1 MRKKIE
7 LILVMLTLAGLV
19 MVSKKLEKYV
29 NSDKVEKKEYTVVL
43 DAGHGSSDSGKV
55 GINGVLEKDIN
66 LSISKK
72 TKKYLEEKGIRV
84 VMTRDKDESL
94 AEGENG
100 NRKVQDMKARVKRIN
115 DTKPDLAVSIHQNSY
130 HEESI
135 HGAQVFYY
143 EHSESGE
150 KDARILQEALLAVD
164 PDNTRQVKANT
175 TYYLLKRTEVPILIV
190 ECGFLSNQE
199 EAEKLASEGLSKRD
213 CKSNCKWNRI
223 LSERLEC
230 SIINLMET
238 IIKKVENEQLNNE
251 VIIEAGEI
259 LKRGGLVAFPTETVY
274 GLGARRVK

>member
-1 MRKKIE
+1 MRKKME

-43 DAGHGSSDSGKV
+43 DDGHGSSDSGKV

-66 LSISKK
+66 LSISKE
-72 TKKYLEEKGIRV
+72 TKKHLEKKGIRV

-115 DTKPDLAVSIHQNSY
+115 DTKPNLAVSIHQNSY

-175 TYYLLKRTEVPILIV
+175 TYYLLKRTEVPILII

-199 EAEKLASEGLSKRD
+199 EAEKLASEDYQKEIAKAIANG
-213 CKSNCKWNRI
+213 
-223 LSERLEC
+223 
-230 SIINLMET
+230 
-238 IIKKVENEQLNNE
+238 
-251 VIIEAGEI
+251 IESC
-259 LKRGGLVAFPTETVY
+259 LKD
-274 GLGARRVK
+274 

>member
-55 GINGVLEKDIN
+55 GINGALEKDIN

-72 TKKYLEEKGIRV
+72 TKKYLEKKGIRV

-199 EAEKLASEGLSKRD
+199 EAEKLASEDYQKEIAKAIANG
-213 CKSNCKWNRI
+213 
-223 LSERLEC
+223 
-230 SIINLMET
+230 
-238 IIKKVENEQLNNE
+238 
-251 VIIEAGEI
+251 IESC
-259 LKRGGLVAFPTETVY
+259 LKD
-274 GLGARRVK
+274 

>member
-29 NSDKVEKKEYTVVL
+29 NSDRVEKKEYTVVL

-66 LSISKK
+66 LSISKE
-72 TKKYLEEKGIRV
+72 TKKHLEKKGIRV

-115 DTKPDLAVSIHQNSY
+115 DTKPNLAVSIHQNSY

-199 EAEKLASEGLSKRD
+199 EAEKLASEDYQKEIAKAIANG
-213 CKSNCKWNRI
+213 
-223 LSERLEC
+223 
-230 SIINLMET
+230 
-238 IIKKVENEQLNNE
+238 
-251 VIIEAGEI
+251 IESC
-259 LKRGGLVAFPTETVY
+259 LKD
-274 GLGARRVK
+274 

>member
-29 NSDKVEKKEYTVVL
+29 NSDKVEKKGYTVVL

-72 TKKYLEEKGIRV
+72 TKKYLEKKGIRV

-199 EAEKLASEGLSKRD
+199 EAEKLASEDYQKEIAKAIANG
-213 CKSNCKWNRI
+213 
-223 LSERLEC
+223 
-230 SIINLMET
+230 
-238 IIKKVENEQLNNE
+238 
-251 VIIEAGEI
+251 IESC
-259 LKRGGLVAFPTETVY
+259 LKD
-274 GLGARRVK
+274 

>member
-66 LSISKK
+66 LSISKE
-72 TKKYLEEKGIRV
+72 TKKYLEKKGIRV

-115 DTKPDLAVSIHQNSY
+115 DTKPNLAVSIHQNSY

-175 TYYLLKRTEVPILIV
+175 TYYLLKRTEVPILII
-190 ECGFLSNQE
+190 ECGFLSNHE
-199 EAEKLASEGLSKRD
+199 EAEKLAS
-213 CKSNCKWNRI
+213 
-223 LSERLEC
+223 
-230 SIINLMET
+230 
-238 IIKKVENEQLNNE
+238 
-251 VIIEAGEI
+251 
-259 LKRGGLVAFPTETVY
+259 
-274 GLGARRVK
+274 

>member
-66 LSISKK
+66 LSISEK

-199 EAEKLASEGLSKRD
+199 EAEKLASEDYQKELAKAIANG
-213 CKSNCKWNRI
+213 
-223 LSERLEC
+223 
-230 SIINLMET
+230 
-238 IIKKVENEQLNNE
+238 
-251 VIIEAGEI
+251 IESC
-259 LKRGGLVAFPTETVY
+259 LKD
-274 GLGARRVK
+274 

>member
-72 TKKYLEEKGIRV
+72 TKKYLEKKGIRV
-84 VMTRDKDESL
+84 IMTRNKDESL

-199 EAEKLASEGLSKRD
+199 EAEKLASEDYQKEIAKAIANG
-213 CKSNCKWNRI
+213 
-223 LSERLEC
+223 
-230 SIINLMET
+230 
-238 IIKKVENEQLNNE
+238 
-251 VIIEAGEI
+251 IESC
-259 LKRGGLVAFPTETVY
+259 LKD
-274 GLGARRVK
+274 

>member
-66 LSISKK
+66 LSVSKK
-72 TKKYLEEKGIRV
+72 TKKYLEKKGICV
-84 VMTRDKDESL
+84 IMTRNKDESL

-199 EAEKLASEGLSKRD
+199 EAEKLASEDYQKEIAKAIANG
-213 CKSNCKWNRI
+213 
-223 LSERLEC
+223 
-230 SIINLMET
+230 
-238 IIKKVENEQLNNE
+238 
-251 VIIEAGEI
+251 IESC
-259 LKRGGLVAFPTETVY
+259 LKD
-274 GLGARRVK
+274 

>member
-29 NSDKVEKKEYTVVL
+29 NSDKVEKKGYTVVL

-66 LSISKK
+66 LSVSKK
-72 TKKYLEEKGIRV
+72 TKKYLEKKGIRV

-199 EAEKLASEGLSKRD
+199 EAEKLASEDYQKELAKAIANG
-213 CKSNCKWNRI
+213 
-223 LSERLEC
+223 
-230 SIINLMET
+230 
-238 IIKKVENEQLNNE
+238 
-251 VIIEAGEI
+251 IESC
-259 LKRGGLVAFPTETVY
+259 LKD
-274 GLGARRVK
+274 

>member
-66 LSISKK
+66 LSISKE
-72 TKKYLEEKGIRV
+72 TKKHLEKKGIRV

-115 DTKPDLAVSIHQNSY
+115 DTKPNLAVSIHQNSY

-175 TYYLLKRTEVPILIV
+175 MYYLLKRTEVPILII

-199 EAEKLASEGLSKRD
+199 EAEKLASEDYQKEIAKAIANG
-213 CKSNCKWNRI
+213 
-223 LSERLEC
+223 
-230 SIINLMET
+230 
-238 IIKKVENEQLNNE
+238 
-251 VIIEAGEI
+251 IESC
-259 LKRGGLVAFPTETVY
+259 LKD
-274 GLGARRVK
+274 

>member
-115 DTKPDLAVSIHQNSY
+115 DTKPDLAVSIHQHSY

-199 EAEKLASEGLSKRD
+199 EAEKLASEDYQKELAKAIANG
-213 CKSNCKWNRI
+213 
-223 LSERLEC
+223 
-230 SIINLMET
+230 
-238 IIKKVENEQLNNE
+238 
-251 VIIEAGEI
+251 IESC
-259 LKRGGLVAFPTETVY
+259 LKD
-274 GLGARRVK
+274 

>member
-29 NSDKVEKKEYTVVL
+29 NSDKVEKKGYTVVL

-72 TKKYLEEKGIRV
+72 IKKYLEEKGIRV

-199 EAEKLASEGLSKRD
+199 EAEKLASEDYQKELAKAIANG
-213 CKSNCKWNRI
+213 
-223 LSERLEC
+223 
-230 SIINLMET
+230 
-238 IIKKVENEQLNNE
+238 
-251 VIIEAGEI
+251 IESC
-259 LKRGGLVAFPTETVY
+259 LKD
-274 GLGARRVK
+274 

>member
-72 TKKYLEEKGIRV
+72 TKKYLEKKGIRV

-94 AEGENG
+94 AEGEKG

-199 EAEKLASEGLSKRD
+199 EAEKLASEDYQKELAKAIANG
-213 CKSNCKWNRI
+213 
-223 LSERLEC
+223 
-230 SIINLMET
+230 
-238 IIKKVENEQLNNE
+238 
-251 VIIEAGEI
+251 IESC
-259 LKRGGLVAFPTETVY
+259 LKD
-274 GLGARRVK
+274 

>member
-7 LILVMLTLAGLV
+7 LIFVMLTLAGLV

-29 NSDKVEKKEYTVVL
+29 NSDKVEKKGYTVVL

-72 TKKYLEEKGIRV
+72 TKKYLEKKGICV
-84 VMTRDKDESL
+84 IMTRNKDESL

-199 EAEKLASEGLSKRD
+199 EAEKLASEDYQKEIAKAIANG
-213 CKSNCKWNRI
+213 
-223 LSERLEC
+223 
-230 SIINLMET
+230 
-238 IIKKVENEQLNNE
+238 
-251 VIIEAGEI
+251 IESC
-259 LKRGGLVAFPTETVY
+259 LKD
-274 GLGARRVK
+274 

>member
-72 TKKYLEEKGIRV
+72 TKMYLEKKGIRV

-199 EAEKLASEGLSKRD
+199 EAEKLASEDYQKELAKAIANG
-213 CKSNCKWNRI
+213 
-223 LSERLEC
+223 
-230 SIINLMET
+230 
-238 IIKKVENEQLNNE
+238 
-251 VIIEAGEI
+251 IESC
-259 LKRGGLVAFPTETVY
+259 LKD
-274 GLGARRVK
+274 

>member
-29 NSDKVEKKEYTVVL
+29 NSDKVGKKDYTVVL

-199 EAEKLASEGLSKRD
+199 EAEKLASEDYQKELAKAIANG
-213 CKSNCKWNRI
+213 
-223 LSERLEC
+223 
-230 SIINLMET
+230 
-238 IIKKVENEQLNNE
+238 
-251 VIIEAGEI
+251 IESC
-259 LKRGGLVAFPTETVY
+259 LKD
-274 GLGARRVK
+274 

>member
-66 LSISKK
+66 LSISKE
-72 TKKYLEEKGIRV
+72 TKKHLEKKGIRV

-115 DTKPDLAVSIHQNSY
+115 DTKPNLAVSIHQNSY

-175 TYYLLKRTEVPILIV
+175 TYYLLKRTEVPILII

-199 EAEKLASEGLSKRD
+199 EEEKLASEDYQKEIAKAIANG
-213 CKSNCKWNRI
+213 
-223 LSERLEC
+223 
-230 SIINLMET
+230 
-238 IIKKVENEQLNNE
+238 
-251 VIIEAGEI
+251 IESC
-259 LKRGGLVAFPTETVY
+259 LKD
-274 GLGARRVK
+274 

>member
-72 TKKYLEEKGIRV
+72 TKKYLEKKGVRV
-84 VMTRDKDESL
+84 IMTRDKDESL

-190 ECGFLSNQE
+190 ECGFLSNQG
-199 EAEKLASEGLSKRD
+199 EAEKLASEDYQKEIAKAIANG
-213 CKSNCKWNRI
+213 
-223 LSERLEC
+223 
-230 SIINLMET
+230 
-238 IIKKVENEQLNNE
+238 
-251 VIIEAGEI
+251 IESC
-259 LKRGGLVAFPTETVY
+259 LKD
-274 GLGARRVK
+274 

>member
-1 MRKKIE
+1 MRKKME

-19 MVSKKLEKYV
+19 MVSKKMEKYV

-66 LSISKK
+66 LSISKE
-72 TKKYLEEKGIRV
+72 TKKHLEKKGIRV

-115 DTKPDLAVSIHQNSY
+115 DTKPNLAVSIHQNSY

-175 TYYLLKRTEVPILIV
+175 TYYLLKRTEVPILII

-199 EAEKLASEGLSKRD
+199 EAEKLASEDYQKEIAKAIANG
-213 CKSNCKWNRI
+213 
-223 LSERLEC
+223 
-230 SIINLMET
+230 
-238 IIKKVENEQLNNE
+238 
-251 VIIEAGEI
+251 IESC
-259 LKRGGLVAFPTETVY
+259 LKD
-274 GLGARRVK
+274 

>member
-72 TKKYLEEKGIRV
+72 TKKYLEKNGICV
-84 VMTRDKDESL
+84 IMTRNKDESL

-199 EAEKLASEGLSKRD
+199 EAEKLASEDYQTEIAKAIANG
-213 CKSNCKWNRI
+213 
-223 LSERLEC
+223 
-230 SIINLMET
+230 
-238 IIKKVENEQLNNE
+238 
-251 VIIEAGEI
+251 IESC
-259 LKRGGLVAFPTETVY
+259 LKD
-274 GLGARRVK
+274 

>member
-72 TKKYLEEKGIRV
+72 TKKYLEKKGICV
-84 VMTRDKDESL
+84 IMTRNKDESL

-199 EAEKLASEGLSKRD
+199 EAEKLASEDYQKELAKAIANG
-213 CKSNCKWNRI
+213 
-223 LSERLEC
+223 
-230 SIINLMET
+230 
-238 IIKKVENEQLNNE
+238 
-251 VIIEAGEI
+251 IESC
-259 LKRGGLVAFPTETVY
+259 LKD
-274 GLGARRVK
+274 

>member
-1 MRKKIE
+1 MRKKLE

-66 LSISKK
+66 LSVSKK
-72 TKKYLEEKGIRV
+72 TKKYLEKKGVRV
-84 VMTRDKDESL
+84 IMTRDKDESL

-199 EAEKLASEGLSKRD
+199 EAEKLASEDYQKEIAKAIANG
-213 CKSNCKWNRI
+213 
-223 LSERLEC
+223 
-230 SIINLMET
+230 
-238 IIKKVENEQLNNE
+238 
-251 VIIEAGEI
+251 IESC
-259 LKRGGLVAFPTETVY
+259 LKD
-274 GLGARRVK
+274 

>member
-1 MRKKIE
+1 MRKKME

-72 TKKYLEEKGIRV
+72 TKKYLEKKGIRV
-84 VMTRDKDESL
+84 IMTRDKDESL
-94 AEGENG
+94 AEGEKS

-115 DTKPDLAVSIHQNSY
+115 DTKPNLAVSIHQNSY

-199 EAEKLASEGLSKRD
+199 EAEKLASEDYQKEIAKAIANG
-213 CKSNCKWNRI
+213 
-223 LSERLEC
+223 
-230 SIINLMET
+230 
-238 IIKKVENEQLNNE
+238 
-251 VIIEAGEI
+251 IESC
-259 LKRGGLVAFPTETVY
+259 LKD
-274 GLGARRVK
+274 

>member
-1 MRKKIE
+1 MRKKME

-72 TKKYLEEKGIRV
+72 TKKHLEKKGIRV
-84 VMTRDKDESL
+84 IMTRDKDESL
-94 AEGENG
+94 AEGEKG

-199 EAEKLASEGLSKRD
+199 EAEKLASEDYQKEIAKAIANG
-213 CKSNCKWNRI
+213 
-223 LSERLEC
+223 
-230 SIINLMET
+230 
-238 IIKKVENEQLNNE
+238 
-251 VIIEAGEI
+251 IESC
-259 LKRGGLVAFPTETVY
+259 LKD
-274 GLGARRVK
+274 

>member
-66 LSISKK
+66 LSISEK

-199 EAEKLASEGLSKRD
+199 EAEKLASEDYQKEIAKAIANG
-213 CKSNCKWNRI
+213 
-223 LSERLEC
+223 
-230 SIINLMET
+230 
-238 IIKKVENEQLNNE
+238 
-251 VIIEAGEI
+251 IESC
-259 LKRGGLVAFPTETVY
+259 LKD
-274 GLGARRVK
+274 

>member
-66 LSISKK
+66 LSIPKK
-72 TKKYLEEKGIRV
+72 TKKYLEKKGIRV

-199 EAEKLASEGLSKRD
+199 EAEKLASEDYQKEIAKAIANG
-213 CKSNCKWNRI
+213 
-223 LSERLEC
+223 
-230 SIINLMET
+230 
-238 IIKKVENEQLNNE
+238 
-251 VIIEAGEI
+251 IESC
-259 LKRGGLVAFPTETVY
+259 LKD
-274 GLGARRVK
+274 

>member
-29 NSDKVEKKEYTVVL
+29 NSDKVEQKEYTVVL

-199 EAEKLASEGLSKRD
+199 EAEKLASEDYQKELAKAIANG
-213 CKSNCKWNRI
+213 
-223 LSERLEC
+223 
-230 SIINLMET
+230 
-238 IIKKVENEQLNNE
+238 
-251 VIIEAGEI
+251 IESC
-259 LKRGGLVAFPTETVY
+259 LKD
-274 GLGARRVK
+274 

>member
-1 MRKKIE
+1 MRKKME

-72 TKKYLEEKGIRV
+72 TKKYLEKKGIRV
-84 VMTRDKDESL
+84 IMTRDKDESL
-94 AEGENG
+94 AEGEKS

-175 TYYLLKRTEVPILIV
+175 TYYLLKRTEVPILII

-199 EAEKLASEGLSKRD
+199 EAEKLASEDYQKEIAKAIANG
-213 CKSNCKWNRI
+213 
-223 LSERLEC
+223 
-230 SIINLMET
+230 
-238 IIKKVENEQLNNE
+238 
-251 VIIEAGEI
+251 IESC
-259 LKRGGLVAFPTETVY
+259 LKD
-274 GLGARRVK
+274 

>member
-1 MRKKIE
+1 MRKKME

-72 TKKYLEEKGIRV
+72 TKKYLEKKGIRV
-84 VMTRDKDESL
+84 IMTRDKDESL
-94 AEGENG
+94 AEGEKG

-175 TYYLLKRTEVPILIV
+175 TYYLLKRTEVPILII

-199 EAEKLASEGLSKRD
+199 EAEKLASEDYQKEIAKAIANG
-213 CKSNCKWNRI
+213 
-223 LSERLEC
+223 
-230 SIINLMET
+230 
-238 IIKKVENEQLNNE
+238 
-251 VIIEAGEI
+251 IESC
-259 LKRGGLVAFPTETVY
+259 LKD
-274 GLGARRVK
+274 

>member
-72 TKKYLEEKGIRV
+72 TKKHLEKKGIRV
-84 VMTRDKDESL
+84 IMTRDKDESL

-100 NRKVQDMKARVKRIN
+100 NQKVQDMKARVKRIN

-199 EAEKLASEGLSKRD
+199 EAEKLASEDYQKEIAKAIANG
-213 CKSNCKWNRI
+213 
-223 LSERLEC
+223 
-230 SIINLMET
+230 
-238 IIKKVENEQLNNE
+238 
-251 VIIEAGEI
+251 IESC
-259 LKRGGLVAFPTETVY
+259 LKD
-274 GLGARRVK
+274 

>member
-29 NSDKVEKKEYTVVL
+29 NTDKVEKKGYTVVL

-72 TKKYLEEKGIRV
+72 TKKSLEKKGICV
-84 VMTRDKDESL
+84 IMTRNKDESL

-199 EAEKLASEGLSKRD
+199 EAEKLASEDYQKELAKAIANG
-213 CKSNCKWNRI
+213 
-223 LSERLEC
+223 
-230 SIINLMET
+230 
-238 IIKKVENEQLNNE
+238 
-251 VIIEAGEI
+251 IESC
-259 LKRGGLVAFPTETVY
+259 LKD
-274 GLGARRVK
+274 

>member
-72 TKKYLEEKGIRV
+72 TKKYLEKKGIRV

-199 EAEKLASEGLSKRD
+199 EAEKLASEDYQKELAKAIANG
-213 CKSNCKWNRI
+213 
-223 LSERLEC
+223 
-230 SIINLMET
+230 
-238 IIKKVENEQLNNE
+238 
-251 VIIEAGEI
+251 IESC
-259 LKRGGLVAFPTETVY
+259 LKD
-274 GLGARRVK
+274 

>member
-66 LSISKK
+66 LSVSKK
-72 TKKYLEEKGIRV
+72 TKKYLEKKGIRV

-175 TYYLLKRTEVPILIV
+175 TYYLLKRTEVPILII

-199 EAEKLASEGLSKRD
+199 EAEKLASEDYQKEIAKAIANG
-213 CKSNCKWNRI
+213 
-223 LSERLEC
+223 
-230 SIINLMET
+230 
-238 IIKKVENEQLNNE
+238 
-251 VIIEAGEI
+251 IESC
-259 LKRGGLVAFPTETVY
+259 LKD
-274 GLGARRVK
+274 

>member
-72 TKKYLEEKGIRV
+72 TKKYLEKKGIRV
-84 VMTRDKDESL
+84 IMTRDKDESL

-199 EAEKLASEGLSKRD
+199 EAEKLASEDYQKEIAKAIANG
-213 CKSNCKWNRI
+213 
-223 LSERLEC
+223 
-230 SIINLMET
+230 
-238 IIKKVENEQLNNE
+238 
-251 VIIEAGEI
+251 IESC
-259 LKRGGLVAFPTETVY
+259 LKD
-274 GLGARRVK
+274 

>member
-66 LSISKK
+66 LSISKE
-72 TKKYLEEKGIRV
+72 TKNHLEKKGIRV

-115 DTKPDLAVSIHQNSY
+115 DTKPNLAVSIHQNSY

-199 EAEKLASEGLSKRD
+199 EAEKLASEDYQKEIAKAIANG
-213 CKSNCKWNRI
+213 
-223 LSERLEC
+223 
-230 SIINLMET
+230 
-238 IIKKVENEQLNNE
+238 
-251 VIIEAGEI
+251 IESC
-259 LKRGGLVAFPTETVY
+259 LKD
-274 GLGARRVK
+274 

>member
-66 LSISKK
+66 LSISKE
-72 TKKYLEEKGIRV
+72 TKKHLEKKGVRV

-115 DTKPDLAVSIHQNSY
+115 DTKPNLAVSIHQNSY

-175 TYYLLKRTEVPILIV
+175 TYYLLKRTEVPILII

-199 EAEKLASEGLSKRD
+199 EAEKLASEDYQKEIAKAIANG
-213 CKSNCKWNRI
+213 
-223 LSERLEC
+223 
-230 SIINLMET
+230 
-238 IIKKVENEQLNNE
+238 
-251 VIIEAGEI
+251 IESC
-259 LKRGGLVAFPTETVY
+259 LKD
-274 GLGARRVK
+274 

>member
-72 TKKYLEEKGIRV
+72 TKNYLEKKGIRV

-199 EAEKLASEGLSKRD
+199 EAEKLASEDYQKEIAKAIANG
-213 CKSNCKWNRI
+213 
-223 LSERLEC
+223 
-230 SIINLMET
+230 
-238 IIKKVENEQLNNE
+238 
-251 VIIEAGEI
+251 IESC
-259 LKRGGLVAFPTETVY
+259 LKD
-274 GLGARRVK
+274 